1 MIKKTFRTA
10 FFLALIGTAF
20 SVAYA
25 DANALVVV
33 CPPTTAAQLR
43 TFKDYGSS
51 PFFAAEEHALSTFAL
66 DVDRA
71 SFDVAEL
78 WLANGE
84 RPERGAVRPEEFVNA
99 LPYAYPAPAA
109 GIALHMDGVPQHP
122 FAADENLGLLRVT
135 MQAAALAERPS
146 LSLVV
151 LLDRSG
157 SMEEPSG
164 PPGLQQV
171 KWDMVRDLIQQ
182 LTDALHAED
191 RIGLVSYAN
200 EASLDRPLA
209 PPSAPAGFALM
220 SSDPILAEPR
230 SMRAVLNSLDSGGGT
245 NLFAGFQLAYELAA
259 EEKARWPERNVAI
272 LLFSDGAANIG
283 VVDHNEMLERTEQY
297 RAQGIRLSTIGVGF
311 TTLNDVI
318 LEQLGDRG
326 DGQYVFYGLTDSRER
341 VLATIMSHLHP
352 VAREARSQLEF
363 APEAVA
369 AWRQVGFENRSLR
382 DEAYEDNDADAGEV
396 GAGQSVTA
404 LYEVEWQEG
413 WLRGDPAAQGA
424 DQVVATAKVRWMAPD
439 GNWIEASVALTRREV
454 QAGVMDARF
463 RAAALMAR
471 WAQLMRRD
479 HALADS
485 QLEAYE
491 QLAAFALLIN
501 PTVDANPAL
510 ADLQVQIDEVR
521 NLIAIDMGLETLIDL
536 RVQLEAQTEAVRNA
550 NAENVARL
558 EEAHRRIAQDLGVDT
573 N

>member
-1 MIKKTFRTA
+1 MIKKTFCTV

-122 FAADENLGLLRVT
+122 FADDENLGLLRVT

-164 PPGLQQV
+164 PPGLQQL

-209 PPSAPAGFALM
+209 PPSAPASFALM
-220 SSDPILAEPR
+220 SSEPILAEPR
-230 SMRAVLNSLDSGGGT
+230 SMRAALNSLDSGGST

-272 LLFSDGAANIG
+272 LLFSDGAANVG

-479 HALADS
+479 HALAAS

-550 NAENVARL
+550 NAANIARL

-573 N
+573 H

>member
-1 MIKKTFRTA
+1 MIKRFFRA
-10 FFLALIGTAF
+10 LFGLALIGATL
-20 SVAYA
+20 SVTYA
-25 DANALVVV
+25 DARALVVV
-33 CPPTTAAQLR
+33 CPPAAAAQLR
-43 TFKDYGSS
+43 TFRDYGAS
-51 PFFAAEEHALSTFAL
+51 PFFPAEEHALSTFAL

-109 GIALHMDGVPQHP
+109 GLALRMDGVPQHP
-122 FAADENLGLLRVT
+122 FSADENLGLLRVT

-146 LSLVV
+146 MSLVV

-157 SMEEPSG
+157 SMDETSG

-171 KWDMVRDLIQQ
+171 KWDLVRDLIQQ
-182 LTDALHAED
+182 LTDALQAED

-209 PPSAPAGFALM
+209 PPAAPAGFALM
-220 SSDPILAEPR
+220 NSDPILAEPR

-311 TTLNDVI
+311 ATLNDVI

-326 DGQYVFYGLTDSRER
+326 DGQYVFYGLTDARER
-341 VLATIMSHLHP
+341 VLAAIMSHLHP

-363 APEAVA
+363 APDAVA

-382 DEAYEDNDADAGEV
+382 DEAYADDDADAGEV

-413 WLRGDPAAQGA
+413 WLRGPSVAQGT
-424 DQVVATAKVRWMAPD
+424 DPVVATAKLRWMAPD
-439 GNWIEASVALTRREV
+439 GNWIETAVDLTRGKV
-454 QAGVMDARF
+454 QAGAMDARF

-479 HALADS
+479 HAVAAS
-485 QLEAYE
+485 QLDAYE

-501 PTVDANPAL
+501 PTDPAL
-510 ADLQVQIDEVR
+510 ADLQVQVDEVR
-521 NLIAIDMGLETLIDL
+521 HLIAIDMGLETLIDL
-536 RVQLEAQTEAVRNA
+536 RVQLEAQAEAVRNA
-550 NAENVARL
+550 NAANVARL

-573 N
+573 H

>member
-1 MIKKTFRTA
+1 MIKRSFCA
-10 FFLALIGTAF
+10 IFFLALIGTAL
-20 SVAYA
+20 SVTYA
-25 DANALVVV
+25 DDRALVVV
-33 CPPTTAAQLR
+33 CPPTTAARLR
-43 TFKDYGSS
+43 TFQDYGAS
-51 PFFAAEEHALSTFAL
+51 PFFLAEEHALSTFAL

-135 MQAAALAERPS
+135 MQAAALAERPH
-146 LSLVV
+146 LSLVI

-157 SMEEPSG
+157 SMRETSG
-164 PPGLQQV
+164 PPGLKQV

-191 RIGLVSYAN
+191 RIGLVSYAY

-209 PPSAPAGFALM
+209 PPAAPAGFALM
-220 SSDPILAEPR
+220 SADPILSEPH
-230 SMRAVLNSLDSGGGT
+230 SMRAALNSLEAEGGT
-245 NLFAGFQLAYELAA
+245 NLFEGFQLAYELAG

-272 LLFSDGAANIG
+272 LLFSDGAANVG
-283 VVDHNEMLERTEQY
+283 VVDYDEMLERTEQY

-318 LEQLGDRG
+318 LEQLGDQG
-326 DGQYVFYGLTDSRER
+326 DGQYVFYGLTDSKAR
-341 VLATIMSHLHP
+341 VLAAIMSHLHP

-363 APEAVA
+363 MPGAIA

-382 DEAYEDNDADAGEV
+382 DEAYADDDVDAGEV
-396 GAGQSVTA
+396 GSGQSVTA
-404 LYEVEWQEG
+404 LYEVEWQADG
-413 WLRGDPAAQGA
+413 LRGRDAAQGA
-424 DQVVATAKVRWMAPD
+424 DQIVATAKLRWMAPD
-439 GNWIEASVALTRREV
+439 GNWIERSVALTRGEV
-454 QAGVMDARF
+454 QAGAMDARF

-479 HALADS
+479 HAVTAS
-485 QLEAYE
+485 QLDAYE

-501 PTVDANPAL
+501 PTDPAL

-536 RVQLEAQTEAVRNA
+536 RVQLEAQAEAVRNA
-550 NAENVARL
+550 NAANVARL
-558 EEAHRRIAQDLGVDT
+558 EETHRRIAQDLGADT